1 MAMMGTMLSLESVEK
16 SFYDPGRGEV
26 RAIAGVTLTINP
38 GVTAL
43 IGANG
48 AGKSTLLRLITT
60 LLLPDRG
67 RVLVDGLDTRTAAQA
82 IRARL
87 GYLSTTTRM
96 YPRLS
101 GRELMAYSGGFYNL
115 RGAALA
121 ERIAI
126 MDQAFSLKEFLDQRI
141 DTLSTG
147 QLQRINLARTLL
159 CDPDLLILD
168 EPTTG
173 LDVLAAHAVVD
184 AVRSARRP
192 GRLILFATHVMREV
206 ELAADHL
213 LVMRQGQVVFSGIP
227 AQLGVGE
234 SFEAG
239 VHALLHATSIGVPN
253 VTVDSPVTPGPGAG
267 VPE

>member
-1 MAMMGTMLSLESVEK
+1 MLTLESVEK

-43 IGANG
+43 VGANG
-48 AGKSTLLRLITT
+48 SGKSTLLRLITT
-60 LLLPDRG
+60 LLIPDRG
-67 RVLVDGLDTRTAAQA
+67 RVLIDGLDTRHQAQA

-101 GRELMAYSGGFYNL
+101 GRELMAYSGGFYGL
-115 RGAALA
+115 HGADLA
-121 ERIAI
+121 KRIVV
-126 MDQAFSLKEFLDQRI
+126 MDQAFNLAEFLDQRI

-147 QLQRINLARTLL
+147 QMQRINLARTLL

-173 LDVLAAHAVVD
+173 LDILAAQAVVD

-192 GRLILFATHVMREV
+192 GRVILFATHIMREV

-213 LVMRQGQVVFSGIP
+213 LVLRQGHVVFSGVPSEI
-227 AQLGVGE
+227 GIGE
-234 SFEAG
+234 AFERG
-239 VHALLHATSIGVPN
+239 VHALLHDTPHP
-253 VTVDSPVTPGPGAG
+253 TPPSPVGDVPVAGAPAQEFTG
-267 VPE
+267 